1 MGGQGNRPVAAES
14 VSRGQGMRPG
24 NRGMGAEGRGLD
36 VGGGKVGGL
45 RWWLRRRRS
54 CRRIYFGRVMEGKD
68 PWICRDKCF
77 RRKGEDGDWLWR
89 SRLFLKG

>member
-36 VGGGKVGGL
+36 VGGGNGRGVKVVVEEAKELSEDLFWEGDG
-45 RWWLRRRRS
+45 RERS
-54 CRRIYFGRVMEGKD
+54 LD
-68 PWICRDKCF
+68 
-77 RRKGEDGDWLWR
+77 L
-89 SRLFLKG
+89 